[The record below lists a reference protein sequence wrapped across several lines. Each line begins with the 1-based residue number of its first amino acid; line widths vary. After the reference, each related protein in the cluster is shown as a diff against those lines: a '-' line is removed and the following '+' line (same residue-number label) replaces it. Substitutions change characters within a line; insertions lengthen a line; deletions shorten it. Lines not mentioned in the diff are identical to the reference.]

1 MAQVRE
7 GMDVLDR
14 NGDKIGK
21 AGETVGQ
28 FFNVDA
34 GFLGT
39 NQYWVPLEAVS
50 EVHENA
56 VFLNVNKH
64 DVDSR
69 GWDRKPDEAAYSR
82 GAAGAS
88 TTTSEAET
96 LRLREEELRA
106 RKTPVETGRVQVGKE
121 IVEEQ
126 KSFEVPV
133 SREEVTV
140 ERHAVERRPSDEPIR
155 DTESQTIKVPVREER
170 LEVEKQPVVY
180 EEVGVG
186 KRATEETQQ
195 VSETVRREELRMDK
209 EGSIE
214 VQGEPGTRSPDR

>member
-28 FFNVDA
+28 FFNLDA

-39 NQYWVPLEAVS
+39 KEYWVPLQSVS
-50 EVHENA
+50 EVQENA
-56 VFLNVNKH
+56 VFLNVNK
-64 DVDSR
+64 DDIDSM
-69 GWDRKPDEAAYSR
+69 GWDRKPEDAASIR

-88 TTTSEAET
+88 ATTSEAET

-106 RKTPVETGRVQVGKE
+106 RKTPVETGRVEVGKE
-121 IVEEQ
+121 VVEEQ

-133 SREEVTV
+133 SREEVVV
-140 ERHAVERRPSDEPIR
+140 ERHAVERRPSDEPIKE
-155 DTESQTIKVPVREER
+155 TEGQRIDVPVREER
-170 LEVEKQPVVY
+170 VEVEKRPVVY

-186 KRATEETQQ
+186 KRATQETEE
-195 VSETVRREELRMDK
+195 VSETVRREELRLDK
-209 EGSIE
+209 EGDIE
-214 VQGEPGTRSPDR
+214 VQGEPGTRNP

>member
-21 AGETVGQ
+21 AGETMGE

-39 NQYWVPLEAVS
+39 NEYWVPFEAVR
-50 EVHENA
+50 EVQENA
-56 VFLNVNKH
+56 VFLNVNKG
-64 DVDSR
+64 DIDSK
-69 GWDRKPDEAAYSR
+69 GWHRKPDEAARTR
-82 GAAGAS
+82 GTTGAS

-121 IVEEQ
+121 VVEEQ

-133 SREEVTV
+133 SREEVV
-140 ERHAVERRPSDEPIR
+140 VERRPVERRPAEQPIGA
-155 DTESQTIKVPVREER
+155 TEERTIDVPVREER
-170 LEVEKQPVVY
+170 RE
-180 EEVGVG
+180 GG
-186 KRATEETQQ
+186 KTT
-195 VSETVRREELRMDK
+195 
-209 EGSIE
+209 
-214 VQGEPGTRSPDR
+214 

>member
-21 AGETVGQ
+21 AGETVGE
-28 FFNVDA
+28 FFNLDA

-39 NQYWVPLEAVS
+39 NEYWVPFDAVS
-50 EVHENA
+50 EVQGDA
-56 VFLNVNKH
+56 VFLNVNKQ
-64 DVDSR
+64 DIDGM
-69 GWDRKPDEAAYSR
+69 GWHQKPD
-82 GAAGAS
+82 AAGRTRATTGAT

-121 IVEEQ
+121 VVEEQ

-133 SREEVTV
+133 SREEAIV
-140 ERHAVERRPSDEPIR
+140 ERHAVDRRPSDEPIR
-155 DTESQTIKVPVREER
+155 DTESQTIDVPVREER
-170 LEVEKQPVVY
+170 LEVEKRPVVY

-186 KRATEETQQ
+186 KRATEEIQE

-209 EGSIE
+209 EGDIE
-214 VQGEPGTRSPDR
+214 VQGESGTREP

>member
-1 MAQVRE
+1 MAQVHE

-21 AGETVGQ
+21 AGETNGQ

-34 GFLGT
+34 GILGT
-39 NQYWVPLEAVS
+39 TEYWVPLEAVT
-50 EVHENA
+50 EVQQNA
-56 VFLNVNKH
+56 VLLNVNKQE
-64 DVDSR
+64 VDSM
-69 GWDRKPDEAAYSR
+69 GWDRRPDEAESR
-82 GAAGAS
+82 AARDRAA
-88 TTTSEAET
+88 TTSDAET

-121 IVEEQ
+121 VVEEQ

-133 SREEVTV
+133 SREEVMV
-140 ERHAVERRPSDEPIR
+140 ERHAVERRPADEPIR
-155 DTESQTIKVPVREER
+155 DTASQTIDVPVREER
-170 LEVEKQPVVY
+170 LEVEKRPVVY

-209 EGSIE
+209 EGDID
-214 VQGEPGTRSPDR
+214 VQGEPGTSRP

>member
-1 MAQVRE
+1 MAQVHE

-21 AGETVGQ
+21 AGETVGEC
-28 FFNVDA
+28 FNVDA

-39 NQYWVPLEAVS
+39 KEYWVPFDAVT
-50 EVHENA
+50 EVRDNA
-56 VFLNVNKH
+56 VYLNVNKG
-64 DVDSR
+64 DIDSK
-69 GWDRKPDEAAYSR
+69 GWHRKPDEAGRTRATT
-82 GAAGAS
+82 GAS
-88 TTTSEAET
+88 TTTTDAET

-106 RKTPVETGRVQVGKE
+106 RKTAVETGRVQVGKE

-209 EGSIE
+209 EGDID
-214 VQGEPGTRSPDR
+214 VQGEPGTPRR